1 MAVNN
6 QKVTKPKRDRT
17 NENFEKRV
25 KSLMKKSND
34 LSEFEAKVFLFVIC
48 DRKSYAF
55 NLFTEFLVLIQ
66 EFMVRA

>member
-6 QKVTKPKRDRT
+6 QKVAKPKRDRT

-34 LSEFEAKVFLFVIC
+34 LGEFGAKAFLFVVR

-55 NLFTEFLVLIQ
+55 NSFTGSLVPIQ